1 MTLSKKSYKT
11 HQLLIKKHPG
21 IPQPSLEPTQD
32 FKQGSKMSSSNGILW
47 IHSHVSKFHGNNL
60 EFPRNEEGMLPSP
73 SEPPEVSQPSASNN
87 EKAAAQNEA
96 AITLRGA
103 FRYLKKWFWVRWVQ
117 CIMIWLYK
125 NTLMHTTLRTLQG
138 SGTGVKITVHSLG
151 GDKHRDWKVLLKIQ
165 LKKKANILWKKY
177 SICNYWCSHL
187 MGCWCKSNQERCTHI
202 YKNQNRQVSPSRLEK
217 TPKYMAYLTNK
228 RELSFTQAFHNALH
242 EIFFPFKRTTG
253 IK

>member
-21 IPQPSLEPTQD
+21 IPQPSFEPTQD
-32 FKQGSKMSSSNGILW
+32 FKQGSKMSSSNGILL

-87 EKAAAQNEA
+87 EKAAAQKEA
-96 AITLRGA
+96 AITLKGT

-165 LKKKANILWKKY
+165 LKKKKEISYERNIPSATIGAPIWWAADVNLTRKDALIYIKIKTGRFLLPGWKKLQN
-177 SICNYWCSHL
+177 IW
-187 MGCWCKSNQERCTHI
+187 HI
-202 YKNQNRQVSPSRLEK
+202 
-217 TPKYMAYLTNK
+217 
-228 RELSFTQAFHNALH
+228 
-242 EIFFPFKRTTG
+242 
-253 IK
+253 